1 MLRLDLEF
9 HCQLL
14 KFIPQRSRD
23 TINRCI
29 GFNGEQPLEVMGK
42 EQFKS
47 AAVPQL

>member
-1 MLRLDLEF
+1 MLRLNLAV
-9 HCQLL
+9 HCHWL

-23 TINRCI
+23 TISRCI